1 MNARRLISRGPRRME
16 VENFDPGPIP
26 DDGILVRN
34 DFTAVSVGTEIW
46 NWLHGAEPG
55 REPSFPRT
63 TGYCNCGTVLAVGSS
78 VSDVQP
84 GERVAGQGN
93 HASHSIL
100 RKPYNRVPDA
110 VPSQQAALLTMAA
123 IALHGIRVAQVQ
135 LGEGVAVL
143 GLGLVGQFAISLAK
157 LAGAMLLIA
166 IDLDDFRLGK
176 AVERGADVA
185 VNLTRGTGEDVVGQ
199 VRSLCAGDGADVVL
213 ECTGKPG
220 VYPMAVRLART
231 AGRLVA
237 VGSPRG
243 SVTFDFMRDVH
254 LREVSILG
262 AFHPATP
269 QQPHIYYPWSK
280 ERNRDLLLQLMAAAR
295 LPAADLIT
303 HIVQLEECQAVY
315 AMLADNPQNVLGV
328 LFDWRE

>member
-1 MNARRLISRGPRRME
+1 MNARRLISRQVRQME
-16 VENFDPGPIP
+16 VESFDPGPIP

-34 DFTAVSVGTEIW
+34 DFTGVSVGTEIW

-63 TGYCNCGTVLAVGSS
+63 TGYCNCGTVLAVGSR
-78 VSDVQP
+78 VTDVQP

-100 RKPYNRVPDA
+100 RKPYNRVPDV
-110 VPSQQAALLTMAA
+110 VPSQHGALLTMAA
-123 IALHGIRVAQVQ
+123 IALHGIRVAKVE

-143 GLGLVGQFAISLAK
+143 GLGLVGQFALSLAR
-157 LAGAMLLIA
+157 LAGAIPLIA
-166 IDLDDFRLGK
+166 IDLDDFRLDK
-176 AVERGADVA
+176 ALALGADVA
-185 VNLTRGTGEDVVGQ
+185 INPVNTKDVAGQ
-199 VRSLCAGDGADVVL
+199 IRSLCVGDGADVVL

-220 VYPMAVRLART
+220 VYPMAVQLVRS

-243 SVTFDFMRDVH
+243 SVEFDFMRDVH

-269 QQPHIYYPWSK
+269 QQAHIYYPWNK
-280 ERNRDLLLQLMAAAR
+280 ERERDLLLQLMATNR
-295 LPAADLIT
+295 LPVADLIT
-303 HIVQLEECQAVY
+303 HVVQPDECQTVY
-315 AMLADNPQNVLGV
+315 TMLADNPQNVLGV
-328 LFDWRE
+328 LFDWRI

>member
-1 MNARRLISRGPRRME
+1 MHARRLISRSVRQME
-16 VENFDPGPIP
+16 TESFDPGPVP

-34 DFTAVSVGTEIW
+34 DFSAVSVGTETW

-55 REPSFPRT
+55 REPVFPRT
-63 TGYCNCGTVLAVGSS
+63 TGYCNCGTVLAVGSQ

-84 GERVAGQGN
+84 GDRVAGQGS

-100 RKPYNRVPDA
+100 RKPYNRVPDD
-110 VPSQQAALLTMAA
+110 VPSQHAALLTMAA

-135 LGEGVAVL
+135 LGESVAIV
-143 GLGLVGQFAISLAK
+143 GLGLVGQFALSLAR
-157 LAGAMLLIA
+157 LAGAMPLIA
-166 IDLDDFRLGK
+166 IDLDDFRLAK

-185 VNLTRGTGEDVVGQ
+185 INPALGKVDDVVEQ
-199 VRSLCAGDGADVVL
+199 VRSLCVGDGADVVL

-220 VYPMAVRLART
+220 VYPMAVQLVRS

-243 SVTFDFMRDVH
+243 SVDFDFMRDVH

-262 AFHPATP
+262 AFHPTTP
-269 QQPHIYYPWSK
+269 QQSHIYYPWTK
-280 ERNRDLLLQLMAAAR
+280 ERDRDLLLQLMAVGR
-295 LPAADLIT
+295 LPVADLIT
-303 HIVQLEECQAVY
+303 HIVQPDECQAVY
-315 AMLADNPQNVLGV
+315 TMLADNPQDVLGV
-328 LFDWRE
+328 FFDWRE

>member
-1 MNARRLISRGPRRME
+1 MNARRLISRAVRRIG
-16 VENFDPGPIP
+16 VEPFDPGPIP

-34 DFTAVSVGTEIW
+34 DFTAVSVGTEVW
-46 NWLHGAEPG
+46 NWVHGAEPG

-63 TGYCNCGTVLAVGSS
+63 TGYCNCGTVLAVGRN
-78 VSDVQP
+78 VTDVQP

-93 HASHSIL
+93 HASHSVL
-100 RKPYNRVPDA
+100 RKPYNRVPDG
-110 VPSQQAALLTMAA
+110 VLSQHAALLTMAA

-143 GLGLVGQFAISLAK
+143 GLGLVGQYALSLAK
-157 LAGAMLLIA
+157 LAGSMPLCAV
-166 IDLDDFRLGK
+166 DLDDFRLGK
-176 AVERGADVA
+176 ALERGADVA
-185 VNLTRGTGEDVVGQ
+185 VNPARGTEEDVVEQ

-243 SVTFDFMRDVH
+243 SVNFDFMRDVH

-280 ERNRDLLLQLMAAAR
+280 ERDRDLLLQLMAAAR
-295 LPAADLIT
+295 LPVADLIT
-303 HIVQLEECQAVY
+303 HIVQPEECQAVY
-315 AMLADNPQNVLGV
+315 ATLADNPQNVLGV

>member
-1 MNARRLISRGPRRME
+1 MNARRLISRQVRQIE
-16 VENFDPGPIP
+16 VESFDPGPIP
-26 DDGILVRN
+26 DDGIFVRN
-34 DFTAVSVGTEIW
+34 DFSAVSVGTEIW
-46 NWLHGAEPG
+46 NWVHGVEPG

-63 TGYCNCGTVLAVGSS
+63 SGYCNCGTVLAVGRN
-78 VSDVQP
+78 VTDIQP
-84 GERVAGQGN
+84 GQRVAGQGS

-100 RKPYNRVPDA
+100 RKPYNRVPEE
-110 VPSQQAALLTMAA
+110 VPSQHAALLTMAA

-135 LGEGVAVL
+135 LGEEVAVL
-143 GLGLVGQFAISLAK
+143 GLGLVGQFALALAG
-157 LAGAMLLIA
+157 LAGAMPLIA
-166 IDLDDFRLGK
+166 IDLDPFRLDK

-185 VNLTRGTGEDVVGQ
+185 INPANTEDLPGL

-220 VYPMAVRLART
+220 VYPMAVQLVRS

-243 SVTFDFMRDVH
+243 SVDFDFLRDVH

-269 QQPHIYYPWSK
+269 QQSHIYYPWTK
-280 ERNRDLLLQLMAAAR
+280 ERDRDLILQLMAVGR
-295 LPAADLIT
+295 LPVVDLIT
-303 HIVQLEECQAVY
+303 HIVQPDECQSVY
-315 AMLADNPQNVLGV
+315 AMLADNPQDVLGV
-328 LFDWRE
+328 LFDWRG